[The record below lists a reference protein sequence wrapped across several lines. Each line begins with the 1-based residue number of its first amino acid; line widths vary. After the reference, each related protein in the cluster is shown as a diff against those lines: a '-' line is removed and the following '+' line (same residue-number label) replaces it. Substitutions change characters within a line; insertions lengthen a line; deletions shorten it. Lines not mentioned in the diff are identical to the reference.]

1 MTADTRASGG
11 PHDGGPVLEA
21 GVPLEKARAGVI
33 LVHGRGADARD
44 ILGLVPEIDP
54 GEVAFLAPDASGN
67 TWYPY
72 SFLAPMAH
80 NEPGISSGL
89 RVIDALVARCVAAG
103 IAPDRV
109 LLLGFSQ
116 GGCLTLEYAARH
128 ARRFGGVA
136 GLSGGLIGPP
146 GTPRD
151 YAGSFEG
158 TPVFLGCSDIDPH
171 IPRER
176 VEESS
181 VVFARMGAT
190 VTTRLYPRMA
200 HTINED
206 EMAFVRDLLETIRG
220 QRRGA

>member
-1 MTADTRASGG
+1 MTAKHDPPHG
-11 PHDGGPVLEA
+11 PHDGGPVLTA
-21 GVPLEKARAGVI
+21 GAPLESARAGAV

-54 GEVAFLAPDASGN
+54 GEVAFLAPDAAGH

-72 SFLAPMAH
+72 SFLAPIAE

-89 RVIDALVARCVAAG
+89 RVLDALVGRFGAAG
-103 IAPDRV
+103 VPPERL

-128 ARRFGGVA
+128 ARRFGAIA
-136 GLSGGLIGPP
+136 GLSAGLIGPP

-151 YAGSFEG
+151 YAGSFDG
-158 TPVFLGCSDIDPH
+158 TPVFLGCSDVDPH

-181 VVFARMGAT
+181 EVFRRMGAV
-190 VTTRLYPRMA
+190 VTMRLYPRFG
-200 HTINED
+200 HGINDD
-206 EMAFVRDLLETIRG
+206 ELALVRDMLSAIRG
-220 QRRGA
+220 